1 MSYQLKN
8 LTEDQIIVDQSKH
21 HNALLALSTT
31 YVLMTELNEKDHR
44 IERQII
50 HVMNL
55 IQDKDDKMGA
65 YYD

>member
-1 MSYQLKN
+1 MTYQLKN